1 MGVLHVT
8 TPGSVLAR
16 RNGSLA
22 VTKKGQLIKEVP
34 LHKVRLVIVHPGAQV
49 TSPALR
55 LVLRAGGK
63 VLWLTKA
70 GRVEG
75 VSHSVPWARPHQY
88 AAQLALPKKSALR
101 LALARAIVQ
110 GKVTS
115 QRAYLALR
123 AGWAKRQRVPQEPFL
138 EAASR
143 LNEVLA
149 RIEQAKSLKSLR
161 GLEGLASRV
170 YFQTLGAYWR
180 QKGVRFYGRKANPPK
195 DLANA
200 ALSYGYGV
208 LRGVTT
214 AAAMSAELLPNPGVL
229 HEDELHYAAIVYD
242 LMEEF
247 RVPAVDAV
255 VSRLLANRALG
266 PKQTQR
272 EGEAVYLNEE
282 GRKRLV
288 QALNRRFGWRAE
300 NPATGQTAP
309 LLDHVYTQSA
319 RLAKAIREET
329 EYHPFH
335 LLETEG

>member
-1 MGVLHVT
+1 MGILHMT
-8 TPGSVLAR
+8 TPGSVLTR

-34 LHKVRLVIVHPGAQV
+34 LHKVRLVIVHPGAQI

-55 LVLRAGGK
+55 LLLRAGGK

-75 VSHSVPWARPHQY
+75 VSHPLPWSRPHRY
-88 AAQLALPKKSALR
+88 AAQLDLPKKRELR
-101 LALARAIVQ
+101 LTLARAIVR
-110 GKVTS
+110 GKITS
-115 QRAYLALR
+115 QRSYLALR

-138 EAASR
+138 DAVAR
-143 LNEVLA
+143 LNEILA
-149 RIEQAKSLKSLR
+149 RIGQAESLKSLR

-208 LRGVTT
+208 LRGVVTV
-214 AAAMSAELLPNPGVL
+214 AAMSADLLPNPGVL
-229 HEDELHYAAIVYD
+229 QEDELHYAAIVYD

-255 VSRLLANRALG
+255 VSRLLANRTLG
-266 PKQTQR
+266 PGQTER
-272 EGEAVYLNEE
+272 EGQAVYLNEE

-288 QALNRRFGWRAE
+288 QALNRRFSWRAK

-319 RLAKAIREET
+319 QLAKAIRDET
-329 EYHPFH
+329 EYRPFH